1 MPARTHSNST
11 FGQLREPKLRL
22 CLYLLASGSLLS
34 VAHTPSS
41 MRPIHFTEEQKQREA
56 EEESKGE
63 KKNAASYKH
72 TQTFVQ

>member
-1 MPARTHSNST
+1 
-11 FGQLREPKLRL
+11 
-22 CLYLLASGSLLS
+22 
-34 VAHTPSS
+34 

-63 KKNAASYKH
+63 KKNATSYKH